1 MDFGLSRRTSEMS
14 SVTNAGEIV
23 GTIAYL
29 SPERFLGKI
38 ADARSDLYSVGVVMY
53 EVFTGTVPFKNEV
66 RRSRRR
72 HFRARQR
79 AAGIA
84 SFTINPAVPVPIER
98 MVLRLLEKD
107 PDRRYASARDVMR
120 PISAHCSASA

>member
-1 MDFGLSRRTSEMS
+1 MVLPNGAIKVMDFGLSRRTSEMS

-53 EVFTGTVPFKNEV
+53 EVFTGTVPFKNDV

-72 HFRARQR
+72 DLRARQR
-79 AAGIA
+79 TAGRAAHDQPGGA
-84 SFTINPAVPVPIER
+84 GA
-98 MVLRLLEKD
+98 
-107 PDRRYASARDVMR
+107 DR
-120 PISAHCSASA
+120 AHRAAACSKKIPNAATPRRAK